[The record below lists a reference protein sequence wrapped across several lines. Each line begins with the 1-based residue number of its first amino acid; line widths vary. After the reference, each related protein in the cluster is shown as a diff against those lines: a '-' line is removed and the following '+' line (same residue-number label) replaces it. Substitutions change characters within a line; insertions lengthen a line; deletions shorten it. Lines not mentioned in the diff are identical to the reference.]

1 MLTECLVDPASLFTV
16 SSRHEG
22 KDVISCEHVAHVSTK
37 TSSLDCDIQQQINVV
52 STVQPSSMPGRSDL
66 SLFQSKSNDEL
77 SQAQRQDPVL
87 KHVFSLKEKYKNEP
101 PKWQEI
107 SHLSPS
113 LKSYWSQWKRIEIVN
128 KVLYREGGCTHK
140 ILTSFNY

>member
-1 MLTECLVDPASLFTV
+1 M
-16 SSRHEG
+16 
-22 KDVISCEHVAHVSTK
+22 AHVSTK

-113 LKSYWSQWKRIEIVN
+113 LKSYWSQWKRIEIVDR
-128 KVLYREGGCTHK
+128 VLYREGGCTLK